1 MYRLIITAIV
11 LLQGCAHLTLT
22 QPNSNDDVTA
32 QSNSGFAG
40 QGVSSA
46 AQIKVASFDDFFEL
60 VGIEPAV
67 LPRAPNG
74 WLVESEH
81 QPLPLDVVEY
91 IDRPSDLLERIRSGF
106 TFDLEEDNARI
117 RAQLNWYVRHP
128 QYLDRVFTRSSRYLY
143 HIVERL
149 EQENLP
155 LELALLPIVESAFN
169 PFAYSHGRA
178 SGLWQFIPGTG
189 RMYGLH
195 QSWWFDGRR
204 DVLLSTEAAID
215 YLSWLSRRFNGNW
228 MHALASYNTGP
239 GRVRKSIKRNI
250 KAGKATDFWSLKLP
264 KETRAYVPK
273 LIAMAKIV
281 ANPEKYQ
288 LSLKSI
294 PNQPYFEVVDLDSQ
308 IDLAQAASLVKLDIE
323 EIYQLNPG
331 LNQWATPPNG
341 PHRLLLPIPV
351 AKNFDNAVKALPK
364 KERLTWDSYTVKR
377 GDALSKIASRF
388 HTTPALIRQVNNLQG
403 STIYKGQALLIPVA
417 SKSKQFYNL
426 SEQNRLSKIQTKVQG
441 KKGASRLFYKVKTGD
456 TFWDIARAHK
466 VSVKQIAKWNGMA
479 PGDMLRP
486 GKKLLIWSNTA
497 AKSASRT
504 NTSVS
509 GQSTIS
515 QSYAPRDALKR
526 LSYRVRNGDSLWLIA
541 KKFKVSVNDL
551 RSWNN
556 LAQRKYLQPGE
567 KITVYV
573 DITRG

>member
-1 MYRLIITAIV
+1 MYRFV
-11 LLQGCAHLTLT
+11 LVAFLFIQGCAHINMLSDTNELASANDENSALIKPTLET
-22 QPNSNDDVTA
+22 TH
-32 QSNSGFAG
+32 
-40 QGVSSA
+40 
-46 AQIKVASFDDFFEL
+46 VATFDHFFDEAL
-60 VGIEPAV
+60 VHPLV
-67 LPRAPNG
+67 FPRAPNG

-81 QPLPLDVVEY
+81 QPLPLEVVEF
-91 IDRPSDLLERIRSGF
+91 IDRPSDLLERIRNGF

-117 RAQLNWYVRHP
+117 RAQVNWYVKHP
-128 QYLDRVFTRSSRYLY
+128 EYLNRVFTRSSRYLY

-155 LELALLPIVESAFN
+155 IELALLPVVESAFN

-189 RMYGLH
+189 KMYGLH

-215 YLSWLSRRFNGNW
+215 YLSWLSGRFNGNW

-239 GRVRKSIKRNI
+239 GRVRKSIKRN
-250 KAGKATDFWSLKLP
+250 KKLGKPTDFWSLKLP
-264 KETRAYVPK
+264 RETRAYVPK

-281 ANPEKYQ
+281 ADPQRYN
-288 LSLKSI
+288 LTLTGI
-294 PNQPYFEVVDLDSQ
+294 PNQPYFSVVDLDSQ
-308 IDLAQAASLVKLDIE
+308 IDLAQAAELIKLDIE

-331 LNQWATPPNG
+331 LNQWATPPSG
-341 PHRLLLPIPV
+341 PFRLLMPEPV
-351 AKNFDNAVKALPK
+351 AQKFEDAVKKLSPSQ
-364 KERLTWDSYTVKR
+364 RLTWDSYIVKR
-377 GDALSKIASRF
+377 GDVLSKVATRF
-388 HTTPALIRQVNNLQG
+388 HTTPKLIRQVNTLKNN
-403 STIYKGQALLIPVA
+403 TIYKGQELLIPVA
-417 SKSKQFYNL
+417 SKSKNFYNL
-426 SEQNRLSKIQTKVQG
+426 SEQNRLTKIQTKVQG
-441 KKGASRLFYKVKTGD
+441 KKGASRLFYTVKTGD
-456 TFWDIARAHK
+456 TFWDISRAHK

-497 AKSASRT
+497 GKRSSH
-504 NTSVS
+504 TSTATPQRPS
-509 GQSTIS
+509 LS

-541 KKFKVSVNDL
+541 KRFKVSVNDL

-556 LAQRKYLQPGE
+556 LRQGKYLQPGQ
-567 KITVYV
+567 KIMVYV